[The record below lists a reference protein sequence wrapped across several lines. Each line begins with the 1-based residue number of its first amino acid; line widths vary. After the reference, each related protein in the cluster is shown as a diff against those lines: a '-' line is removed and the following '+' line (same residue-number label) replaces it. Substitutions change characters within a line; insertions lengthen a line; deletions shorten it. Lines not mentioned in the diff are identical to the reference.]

1 MQPAPARG
9 RRFRALGPRM
19 RHNHRVTSDDVSADE
34 PEVRPD
40 SVVPDGDEGEDD
52 PSGKRRRGQ
61 DFPVAGFL
69 RRGYDISA
77 VETFL
82 HDAERASRSDP
93 PAMAPYEVQDARF
106 RGVRWRRG
114 YDMQA
119 VDERMAELHAELR
132 ERHGDRPDGVSGIQG
147 HESVRSHRAAFW
159 IYVTAAVLVVL
170 IGVAVAFTFIQM

>member
-1 MQPAPARG
+1 
-9 RRFRALGPRM
+9 M
-19 RHNHRVTSDDVSADE
+19 RHNRRVTSDDVSADE
-34 PEVRPD
+34 PHAGRDRGAEAD
-40 SVVPDGDEGEDD
+40 SDPEADD
-52 PSGKRRRGQ
+52 ASGKRRRGQ

-69 RRGYDISA
+69 GRGYEVAA

-82 HDAERASRSDP
+82 HEAERALRSDP

-114 YDMQA
+114 YDMET

-147 HESVRSHRAAFW
+147 HESVRSHRTAFW
-159 IYVTAAVLVVL
+159 IYVTAAVLVVVIAVLVAIAL
-170 IGVAVAFTFIQM
+170 IQL